1 MNDIHSLTPCDYN
14 NEKKD
19 LSSLSIKRSRLDHH
33 HHHQYQHH
41 QSTELTSTSAK
52 RAFIT
57 VEDNEEGEY
66 NCTQDNILNTTT
78 NYIDTGIK
86 LTSND
91 EYQHHDLEKTSSSSS
106 SSSPIST
113 PTTIATH
120 QTTSITVVN
129 NSNSYIND
137 ENKDQL
143 NVFNQRNRTDQINLF
158 DDEKDAHIPSIQF
171 QLNDHDSEDFT
182 TEIDGSNGKL
192 TLWQFLLELLLSNKY
207 EHIIRW
213 TNKRGEFILVQAEI
227 VAKLWGMRKDKNH
240 RMNYDKLSRA
250 LRYYYQKNIIRKVH
264 GRKFVY
270 QFIGLKNLIK
280 FCCTSMNST
289 LITTS
294 VTTSIITPTIVT
306 STLQQTLT
314 PLNNLPVDSKI
325 DDIDLPVTSSL
336 YHTASKL
343 NELYNHNE
351 KQHQDW
357 FYTPSHNTKFYE
369 NQRDCKH
376 TTTSNTINNILNTI
390 TNVNNCT
397 LTSTQTEKSPNLN
410 CSTNNLTYFPNN
422 LDITTITTFIN
433 SYLNKNNYETN
444 TITNNNNNNNN
455 HDNNNNNNDNNI
467 LLNHVGESI
476 STLSDP
482 SQIKASHEIND
493 LSDFI
498 SSWVS
503 MMSQSNYLNNFR
515 LMECFKQ
522 SGSLLN
528 LFNCHNIEQFNV
540 DQEKQIYTTDTCCR
554 IGQNNSILN
563 KEKIITNITDNHQLM
578 NNQNIDNCPVNLHAN
593 YHPDL
598 MNNYDSELWKV
609 EDFTQYEK
617 DNPMNFTATNL
628 KTSEKLQF
636 KQYCNQDNRPRSPCC
651 ECSCHSQL
659 THESNHPLMQSIQH
673 QINSSHLTDNN
684 NIIEKL
690 RDYSTKQSITGNSD
704 ELPTKLHNKRHSINM
719 KRLGEQLTRLNHLN
733 STGNHSNNNL
743 MFINK
748 YSPINNNNLTKSNLM
763 KDEQIAN
770 HNEDMNRNDY
780 FSAGECKIP
789 LTKNVMLS
797 DSKMASNLNSST
809 VNTTYNNSRTDNTS
823 MSSLPTLSMSENK
836 CVWMPVP
843 VTMLNS
849 WFNLLSNIKGLNNNS
864 LNQSNFMTLSSFST
878 SSSSSTSSSMSSASL
893 SSTVNNN

>member
-1 MNDIHSLTPCDYN
+1 
-14 NEKKD
+14 
-19 LSSLSIKRSRLDHH
+19 
-33 HHHQYQHH
+33 
-41 QSTELTSTSAK
+41 
-52 RAFIT
+52 
-57 VEDNEEGEY
+57 
-66 NCTQDNILNTTT
+66 
-78 NYIDTGIK
+78 
-86 LTSND
+86 
-91 EYQHHDLEKTSSSSS
+91 
-106 SSSPIST
+106 
-113 PTTIATH
+113 
-120 QTTSITVVN
+120 
-129 NSNSYIND
+129 
-137 ENKDQL
+137 
-143 NVFNQRNRTDQINLF
+143 
-158 DDEKDAHIPSIQF
+158 
-171 QLNDHDSEDFT
+171 
-182 TEIDGSNGKL
+182 
-192 TLWQFLLELLLSNKY
+192 WQFLLELLLSNKY

-289 LITTS
+289 PITTS
-294 VTTSIITPTIVT
+294 MTTSIITPTIMT

-314 PLNNLPVDSKI
+314 PLNNLPIHSKI
-325 DDIDLPVTSSL
+325 DNIDLPVTSSL
-336 YHTASKL
+336 YHTTDRL
-343 NELYNHNE
+343 NELYNHNQ

-357 FYTPSHNTKFYE
+357 FYIPSHNTKFYE
-369 NQRDCKH
+369 NQYDCKH
-376 TTTSNTINNILNTI
+376 TTTSNTTDNILNTI
-390 TNVNNCT
+390 TNMNNCT
-397 LTSTQTEKSPNLN
+397 LTSTQTDKAPDLN
-410 CSTNNLTYFPNN
+410 CSTNNLIHFPNN

-444 TITNNNNNNNN
+444 TITNNNNDHDNN
-455 HDNNNNNNDNNI
+455 NNNNNNDNNI
-467 LLNHVGESI
+467 LLNHVGESTT
-476 STLSDP
+476 TLSDP

-540 DQEKQIYTTDTCCR
+540 DQEKQINSNDTCCR
-554 IGQNNSILN
+554 IRQNNSMLN
-563 KEKIITNITDNHQLM
+563 KEKIITNITDNNQFM

-609 EDFTQYEK
+609 EDFTQYDK

-651 ECSCHSQL
+651 ECSCHSQFIY
-659 THESNHPLMQSIQH
+659 ESNHPLMHSIQH
-673 QINSSHLTDNN
+673 QINSSHLIDNN

-690 RDYSTKQSITGNSD
+690 RDYSTKQSIIENSD

-719 KRLGEQLTRLNHLN
+719 KRLSEQLTRLNHLN
-733 STGNHSNNNL
+733 STGNYSNNNL

-748 YSPINNNNLTKSNLM
+748 YSSINNNNNLTKSNLM

-789 LTKNVMLS
+789 LTKNIMLS

-809 VNTTYNNSRTDNTS
+809 VNTTYNSSRTDNTN

-864 LNQSNFMTLSSFST
+864 INQSNFMTSSSFST
-878 SSSSSTSSSMSSASL
+878 SSSSTSSSISSASL
-893 SSTVNNN
+893 SSTMNNN

>member
-1 MNDIHSLTPCDYN
+1 MNMNDIHSLTPCNYN
-14 NEKKD
+14 NEKED
-19 LSSLSIKRSRLDHH
+19 LSSLSIKRSRIDHH
-33 HHHQYQHH
+33 HHHLHPHPHNHH
-41 QSTELTSTSAK
+41 STELTSTTAK
-52 RAFIT
+52 RPFIR
-57 VEDNEEGEY
+57 VEDNEEDEY
-66 NCTQDNILNTTT
+66 NGTQDNIITTTT
-78 NYIDTGIK
+78 NSIESGIK

-91 EYQHHDLEKTSSSSS
+91 ECQHHELDKISS

-113 PTTIATH
+113 PTTIVTR

-158 DDEKDAHIPSIQF
+158 DDEKDSHIPSIQF

-289 LITTS
+289 PITTS
-294 VTTSIITPTIVT
+294 VTPPTVVT
-306 STLQQTLT
+306 STLTS
-314 PLNNLPVDSKI
+314 LNHLPVYSNI
-325 DDIDLPVTSSL
+325 DNNNSSVTSSL
-336 YHTASKL
+336 YHTSKL
-343 NELYNHNE
+343 NELFNHSQ

-357 FYTPSHNTKFYE
+357 FYTPPQH
-369 NQRDCKH
+369 DCKH
-376 TTTSNTINNILNTI
+376 TTNTTASNATNNILNTI
-390 TNVNNCT
+390 NNVNNCT
-397 LTSTQTEKSPNLN
+397 LTSTQTDKAPNLN
-410 CSTNNLTYFPNN
+410 CSTNNSIYSPTN

-433 SYLNKNNYETN
+433 SYLNKNSYETN
-444 TITNNNNNNNN
+444 TITNNNND
-455 HDNNNNNNDNNI
+455 HDNNDNNI
-467 LLNHVGESI
+467 LLNHASEST
-476 STLSDP
+476 STLSDQ
-482 SQIKASHEIND
+482 SQIKTSYEMND
-493 LSDFI
+493 FNDFI

-503 MMSQSNYLNNFR
+503 IMSQSNYLNNFR

-522 SGSLLN
+522 SSSLLN
-528 LFNCHNIEQFNV
+528 LFNCRNIEEFNM
-540 DQEKQIYTTDTCCR
+540 DQEKQIYSTDPCCR
-554 IGQNNSILN
+554 IEQTNSMLH
-563 KEKIITNITDNHQLM
+563 KEKIISNTTDNNNNNQYM
-578 NNQNIDNCPVNLHAN
+578 NNQIIDHCPMNLHVN

-609 EDFTQYEK
+609 EDITQYEK
-617 DNPMNFTATNL
+617 DNPINFTPTNL
-628 KTSEKLQF
+628 GISEKLQF
-636 KQYCNQDNRPRSPCC
+636 KQYSQQDNNRPRSPCC
-651 ECSCHSQL
+651 ECSCHIQL
-659 THESNHPLMQSIQH
+659 THESNYPFMQTIKN
-673 QINSSHLTDNN
+673 QINLSHLTDNN
-684 NIIEKL
+684 NKIIEKL
-690 RDYSTKQSITGNSD
+690 RDYSNKQSISGNSD

-719 KRLGEQLTRLNHLN
+719 KRLSEQLTRLNHLN
-733 STGNHSNNNL
+733 STGNYSNNNL

-748 YSPINNNNLTKSNLM
+748 YSSINNLTKSNLM
-763 KDEQIAN
+763 KDEQITN
-770 HNEDMNRNDY
+770 HNEDIHKNDY
-780 FSAGECKIP
+780 FSTDECNKIP
-789 LTKNVMLS
+789 LTKNVILS
-797 DSKMASNLNSST
+797 DSKMTSNLNSST
-809 VNTTYNNSRTDNTS
+809 VNTTYNSSRADTMS

-864 LNQSNFMTLSSFST
+864 INQSNFMTLSPFST
-878 SSSSSTSSSMSSASL
+878 SSSSSSTSSSSMSSTSL
-893 SSTVNNN
+893 SSSSVNNK